1 MKAASI
7 RQARERHPDLG
18 GLLTD
23 TADNNP
29 YMRRINDELGY
40 APTHTTFEY
49 QLDL

>member
-1 MKAASI
+1 MKAVSVRHAL
-7 RQARERHPDLG
+7 ERHPGLG

-29 YMRRINDELGY
+29 HMTRINDALGY